1 MYKGQLTGFPTEVVE
16 KMLYYQVEQG
26 NKRDV
31 TVFENDKITPLN
43 KGGFDWEK
51 TPERYIFWD
60 DVISYKNFDLFFER
74 YPKQQTTNTI
84 NVKQIIEDNYIEEVY
99 SAYHGIYVD
108 CLFAINN
115 FNDDGSLEE
124 GGECL
129 IFPSKE
135 ERNWDRFKPKEPTY
149 KPCESAEQFAD
160 LFLGAKVK
168 HKTQNR
174 IDIIT
179 HVSEMSMSVLF
190 DNYTLLDGTPLGIKT
205 NQSEN

>member
-1 MYKGQLTGFPTEVVE
+1 MYKGQLEGFPTEVVE
-16 KMLYYQVEQG
+16 KMLYYQAKQK
-26 NKRDV
+26 NKQDIA
-31 TVFENDKITPLN
+31 VFEDYNLSSKDA
-43 KGGFDWEK
+43 GGFDWNNTSEK
-51 TPERYIFWD
+51 QDFWRS
-60 DVISYKNFDLFFER
+60 VINGKCFNLFFER
-74 YPKQQTTNTI
+74 YPKQPTANQM
-84 NVKQIIEDNYIEEVY
+84 NVKQIIKDNNIREVY

-149 KPCESAEQFAD
+149 KPCKSVEQFAD

-168 HKTQNR
+168 HKKDNTYS
-174 IDIIT
+174 I
-179 HVSEMSMSVLF
+179 VSCAKSSTLKYWF
-190 DNYTLLDGTPLGIKT
+190 DNYTLIDGTPLGIKC
-205 NQSEN
+205 ENE

>member
-16 KMLYYQVEQG
+16 KMLYYQVEHG

-31 TVFENDKITPLN
+31 TVFEDDKIAPLN
-43 KGGFDWEK
+43 KGGFIWND
-51 TPERYIFWD
+51 TPENNDFWN

-74 YPKQQTTNTI
+74 YPKQQQTTNTM
-84 NVKQIIEDNYIEEVY
+84 NVKQIIKDNDIKEVY

-129 IFPSKE
+129 IFPSKD
-135 ERNWDRFKPKEPTY
+135 ERNWDRFKQKEPTY
-149 KPCESAEQFAD
+149 KPCESVEQFAD

-168 HKTQNR
+168 HKIGN
-174 IDIIT
+174 IISIVT
-179 HVSEMSMSVLF
+179 HVSEMSMSTLF
-190 DNYTLLDGTPLGIKT
+190 YNYTLLDGTPLGIKCD
-205 NQSEN
+205 E